1 MSLQVS
7 AAQAVGEH
15 LQSPD
20 DLNKIGVL
28 RKRLAKEKA
37 SIDAKLKSGV
47 KDQLDATRDGLKKLF
62 STRANVQ
69 AVKDEMVGI
78 ERMGHESTTQIK
90 TFDQINAVSF
100 RMFILSFW
108 TMWTCPGGLT
118 GLSRITSQFEPP
130 A

>member
-20 DLNKIGVL
+20 DLNKIGLL

-69 AVKDEMVGI
+69 AVKDEMVSI
-78 ERMGHESTTQIK
+78 ERMGRESTSQIK

-100 RMFILSFW
+100 YRRIIR
-108 TMWTCPGGLT
+108 GLWPV
-118 GLSRITSQFEPP
+118 RRCVR
-130 A
+130 AD

>member
-15 LQSPD
+15 LLSPD
-20 DLNKIGVL
+20 DLNKTALL

-69 AVKDEMVGI
+69 AVKDEMVTI
-78 ERMGHESTTQIK
+78 ERMGRESTSQIK
-90 TFDQINAVSF
+90 TFDQINAVRFSMIYACSLHALWRCASGMTGPVAHRQSF
-100 RMFILSFW
+100 
-108 TMWTCPGGLT
+108 
-118 GLSRITSQFEPP
+118 
-130 A
+130 

>member
-20 DLNKIGVL
+20 DLNKTALL
-28 RKRLAKEKA
+28 RKRFAKEKA

-78 ERMGHESTTQIK
+78 ERMGRESTGQIK
-90 TFDQINAVSF
+90 TFDQINAVCF
-100 RMFILSFW
+100 QRFY
-108 TMWTCPGGLT
+108 TCCLNCGAMRERSDQPVAHHQTL
-118 GLSRITSQFEPP
+118 
-130 A
+130 